1 MTKIRL
7 ETPTVLA
14 DGILK
19 TDNPINA
26 SLQVVKDQENNES
39 ALEISTDET
48 GLKASST
55 ATTQTTAVIQATDTN
70 SGIAIVPNGTGAFTL
85 DVPDGTATG
94 GNARG
99 DYAIDLQM
107 VRGNANEVAAGTR
120 CIIIGGANNEIRSVH
135 NDAGIIGGINNT
147 IYGSSNYNGASFI
160 LGGDSNNLGAGA
172 QNFCNILG
180 GQSNNITN
188 GSNRSVV
195 VGGQSNTINGS
206 SYSVISGGQSNTAS
220 TSSYATV
227 VGGYQNSS
235 TGQYSVSGGYS
246 NVASG
251 QGAVALGY
259 DNTASGIRSIA
270 IGDQSQSTDSHCIAI
285 GRKANAT
292 GQYSICINS
301 DFVNGASSGV
311 NSIVLGGRTNAN
323 GLESIAFGKFGN
335 ALGEQSVAIH
345 RGRSYLKGQFS
356 YSQTT
361 FSTDSPGL
369 VEGKNQYSIVKP
381 YKEDTLTTGAT
392 TTLSLDGT
400 GTNNLII
407 PDGNNRVWNVTVKYT
422 AVVTLITGTA
432 TGVSVGDCKNE
443 VLTIGFKKIGG
454 ISQNVGAINI
464 VSTNEDASMN
474 SAVFGISA
482 GPSQEMKLDFSAPIF
497 IGGGSLTIRVVAKVE
512 LTEVAY

>member
-70 SGIAIVPNGTGAFTL
+70 SGIAIVPNGTGAITNV
-85 DVPDGTATG
+85 VPDGTNLG

-99 DYAIDLQM
+99 QNSLDISFRENVSVSQS
-107 VRGNANEVAAGTR
+107 EVASGNYSVMFGYRNKITDNNSSILGGKSNSITGNSR
-120 CIIIGGANNEIRSVH
+120 NIIVGGQANSIAFPSQ
-135 NDAGIIGGINNT
+135 
-147 IYGSSNYNGASFI
+147 ASFI
-160 LGGDSNNLGAGA
+160 GAGTNNSISRNYSA
-172 QNFCNILG
+172 ILG
-180 GQSNNITN
+180 GQFNTTSTN
-188 GSNRSVV
+188 EH
-195 VGGQSNTINGS
+195 
-206 SYSVISGGQSNTAS
+206 
-220 TSSYATV
+220 ATV

-235 TGQYSVSGGYS
+235 TGQYSISGGYS

-251 QGAVALGY
+251 QGAVAIGSNNTATANYSIALGRSTNATGIGSVALGGENY
-259 DNTASGIRSIA
+259 GSVASGKASIVIGEYNTASANYSSA
-270 IGDQSQSTDSHCIAI
+270 IGGLHNESAGLSSLT
-285 GRKANAT
+285 T
-292 GQYSICINS
+292 G
-301 DFVNGASSGV
+301 V
-311 NSIVLGGRTNAN
+311 R
-323 GLESIAFGKFGN
+323 GK
-335 ALGEQSVAIH
+335 
-345 RGRSYLKGQFS
+345 SYLYGSSTQGGFMI
-356 YSQTT
+356 TT
-361 FSTDSPGL
+361 TGVAQKTDLISS
-369 VEGKNQYSIVKP
+369 KQ
-381 YKEDTLTTGAT
+381 DTLTTGAT

-400 GTNNLII
+400 GTTNLII
-407 PDGNNRVWNVTVKYT
+407 PDGNNRVWNVTIKYT
-422 AVVTLITGTA
+422 AVVTSITGTA

-482 GPSQEMKLDFSAPIF
+482 GPSQEMKLDFSAPTF
-497 IGGGSLTIRVVAKVE
+497 TGGGSLDIRVVAKVE